1 MKVINQQ
8 FQVNYQYPV
17 IFSKHLF
24 QQENN
29 ALRDFLEPYLVEE
42 VEKKALIILD
52 EGMLLHYPDLQEDI
66 KGYFSV
72 NTNLKLAPFIVVPGG
87 ERVKNDPIYYEE
99 IIKAVNQHKID
110 RHSFLIGIG
119 GGAVLD
125 LVGYAAATAHRG
137 IRHIRIPTTVLS
149 QNDSGVGV
157 KNGINFLNKKN
168 FLGTRS
174 EEHTSE
180 LQSRGHLVCR

>member
-17 IFSKHLF
+17 IFSRHLF
-24 QQENN
+24 QQGNT
-29 ALRDFLEPYLVEE
+29 ALSDFLAQYLDKE
-42 VEKKALIILD
+42 VDKKALLILD
-52 EGMLLHYPDLQEDI
+52 EGMLFYYPDLQEDI
-66 KGYFSV
+66 KSYFKV
-72 NTNLKLAPFIVVPGG
+72 NTNLKLLPFIVVPGG
-87 ERVKNDPIYYEE
+87 EKVKNDPVYYEK
-99 IIKAVNQHKID
+99 IIKAVNYHKID

-157 KNGINFLNKKN
+157 KRGINFLYKKN
-168 FLGTRS
+168 FWVIFASPFAIFNDSYFL
-174 EEHTSE
+174 
-180 LQSRGHLVCR
+180 